1 MAEPDDFEVMP
12 RAPRSHRLAPAPAS
26 AAELISEQLRVA
38 TDLHERFLTGQ
49 ASPRA
54 QLPAPADEPARSAQS
69 AVDLEGWYLD
79 RAGRMMGAAVLDEL
93 LAVWPQREGAFDGEL
108 VFHHALPGPGDQLLS
123 SLTAGGATL
132 QGVVD
137 GYLSL
142 HGSLSNDL
150 DLSLPPERPGA
161 AFDADAVTAFAE
173 GRPADCFTGPEW
185 ELTRAHVRS
194 PGLGSRRAVLLREVT
209 SFAPGEGLTATG
221 RVSPKAWRSPAVLLE
236 GGLQA
241 MAFQLAATG
250 ATIHRDGWRFEPL
263 PEAPVRLRLRS
274 LRDTP
279 GGTPRYHLTVRSLVG
294 TTARADVVCA
304 IGDQVVL
311 RAEGLAVHLVADT
324 PLAHWKLLGP
334 PAVQR
339 TGDPVPQSA
348 LGGLR
353 GHADPAAATTGR
365 TRLDHAAMLTAA
377 WGVRTEL
384 FPGAGDDA
392 FRLPGPPYLFIT
404 RVTEL
409 SAASGSVRPGSHLV
423 AEYDVP
429 GRVWFREQSGTVP
442 VAVLMEAALQPCGFL
457 AALMDDATAD
467 GQLRIRN
474 LDGRLSTVREV
485 SPDVSSLR
493 TAVEFTG
500 LDRWDGTAIE
510 TFRVSCEA
518 DGVVVLE
525 GTLVFAV
532 TPVERLAAQTGLPAT
547 DADRAR
553 LTMFCGRPRI
563 DLRSRPARYF
573 GRAARLPGPML
584 QMLDRLTGYWP
595 DGGSAGLGRLRAEC
609 DVRADAWYFKAHF
622 FGDPVQP
629 GSLGV
634 EAMCQLLS
642 CYLIERGVGDGFRFE
657 PVVPGSW
664 TYRGQV
670 VPSDALV
677 TIELDVLGVEL
688 GSGGGHAE
696 AEAWLWVDDRK
707 VYHVPRLRV
716 RVLPGAPDAPSTV
729 DTVLDP
735 QADAWLADHC
745 PTWTVPAVPLMSTAD
760 LLARSAGDRA
770 GRRVRELRDLSVQ
783 RWLPVTSAVRLRATC
798 TGEEGRLAVW
808 HEAGPLSRFVPVA
821 TTTVGFEPPT
831 RPARFTP
838 LADLAD
844 VPDPYENAHLFHG
857 PSFQYLT
864 ALSMG
869 STGSSGVL
877 DADHGSVPR
886 GALHQGLL
894 DAALHTIPHNELHR
908 WEPAVE
914 PGRLAFPHRL
924 NHLAMF
930 DPLPDHGAMEV
941 EARCAGTLPD
951 DLVAIDIQM
960 CRGEHVLVAFQV
972 VVMHVAAGP
981 LATVSAA
988 ERRAYLR
995 DAVPDPRLLLTGSDG
1010 VLRRHDVER
1019 SDALPGT
1026 ANAVYGLPA
1035 GTRAADWLPH
1045 IAVKEHIA
1053 RTTGVHPRTVE
1064 VTSLDNVSWDD
1075 DSATVRT
1082 P

>member
-1 MAEPDDFEVMP
+1 MADPDHFEVMP
-12 RAPRSHRLAPAPAS
+12 RAPRLHQLPSAPAS

-38 TDLHERFLTGQ
+38 TDLNERFLAAQG
-49 ASPRA
+49 SLRA
-54 QLPAPADEPARSAQS
+54 RGPAPTAEPARTAQS
-69 AVDLEGWYLD
+69 AVELDGWYVD
-79 RAGRMMGAAVLDEL
+79 RAGRMMGGAVLDEL

-108 VFHHALPGPGDQLLS
+108 VFHHALPAPGDQLLS
-123 SLTAGGATL
+123 SLTATGAAL
-132 QGVVD
+132 QGGVH

-142 HGSLSNDL
+142 HGSLSDDL
-150 DLSLPPERPGA
+150 DLSLPPEHRGA

-185 ELTRAHVRS
+185 EFTRAHVRS
-194 PGLGSRRAVLLREVT
+194 PGLGSRRALLLREVI
-209 SFAPGEGLTATG
+209 SFAPDLALTAIG
-221 RVSPKAWRSPAVLLE
+221 RTPPNEWRSPAALLE

-241 MAFQLAATG
+241 MAFQLTATG
-250 ATIHRDGWRFEPL
+250 ATVHRDGWRFEPL
-263 PEAPVRLRLRS
+263 PDAPVRLRS
-274 LRDTP
+274 LLNTP
-279 GGTPRYHLTVRSLVG
+279 GGTPRYHLTVRSLAG
-294 TTARADVVCA
+294 TTARADLVCTIDA
-304 IGDQVVL
+304 QVVL
-311 RAEGLAVHLVADT
+311 CAEGLAVHLVADT
-324 PLAHWKLLGP
+324 PLEHWQLLGP

-339 TGDPVPQSA
+339 TGDPVPLSA
-348 LGGLR
+348 LAGLR
-353 GHADPAAATTGR
+353 GHEDPAAATTGR

-377 WGVRTEL
+377 WGRRTEL

-404 RVTEL
+404 RVAEL
-409 SAASGSVRPGSHLV
+409 SAVSGDVRPGSHLV

-429 GRVWFREQSGTVP
+429 EHVWFREQSGTVP

-457 AALMDDATAD
+457 AALMDDAAAD
-467 GQLRIRN
+467 GQQRIRN
-474 LDGRLSTVREV
+474 LDGRLSAVREAP
-485 SPDVSSLR
+485 PDISTLR

-510 TFRVSCEA
+510 TFRISCEA
-518 DGVVVLE
+518 DGVIVLE
-525 GTLVFAV
+525 GTAVFAV
-532 TPVERLAAQTGLPAT
+532 TPADQLTARTGLPVT
-547 DADRAR
+547 DADRDR
-553 LTMFCGRPRI
+553 LAMTCDRPGI
-563 DLRSRPARYF
+563 DLRSRPARFF

-584 QMLDRLTGYWP
+584 LMLDRLTGYWP

-642 CYLIERGVGDGFRFE
+642 CYLIERGVGDGFRLE
-657 PVVPGSW
+657 PVVPGAW

-677 TIELDVLGVEL
+677 TIELDVLEVEL
-688 GSGGGHAE
+688 EPGGGHAE

-707 VYHVPRLRV
+707 IYHVPRLRV
-716 RVLPGAPDAPSTV
+716 RALPGAPDSPSIV

-735 QADAWLADHC
+735 RADVWLADHC

-760 LLARSAGDRA
+760 VLARCAGDRA
-770 GRRVRELRDLSVQ
+770 GRPVRVLRDLSVQ
-783 RWLPVTSAVRLRATC
+783 RWLPVTTPVRLRASC

-808 HEAGPLSRFVPVA
+808 HEAGSLSRFVPVA
-821 TTTVGFEPPT
+821 TTTVGFEPPI
-831 RPARFTP
+831 RPARFAP
-838 LADLAD
+838 LADPVD
-844 VPDPYENAHLFHG
+844 VPDPYENANLFHG
-857 PSFQYLT
+857 PSFQHLT
-864 ALSMG
+864 ALRMG

-877 DADHGSVPR
+877 DAERGSVPR

-894 DAALHTIPHNELHR
+894 DAALHTIPHDELHR
-908 WEPAVE
+908 WEPAVG
-914 PGRLAFPHRL
+914 PARLAFPHRL
-924 NHLAMF
+924 NHLAVF
-930 DPLPDHGAMEV
+930 DPLPDHGEIEV
-941 EARCAGTLPD
+941 EARLVGALPD

-981 LATVSAA
+981 LAAVSAP

-995 DAVPDPRLLLTGSDG
+995 DAVPDSRLLLTGSDG
-1010 VLRRHDVER
+1010 VLRRRDVER

-1026 ANAVYGLPA
+1026 ANVVYGLPA

-1053 RTTGVHPRTVE
+1053 RATGVHPRTVE
-1064 VTSLDNVSWDD
+1064 VTGLEDVSWDD